1 MAARQQTYPW
11 ATYSC
16 PKIGKYKPGVL
27 VSSLTKSQQ
36 RVLWEGI
43 KALAPELAQ
52 LIATDAG
59 FAELK
64 TAFQAELTIELTDFN
79 RYIEAGQKIIEE
91 RRNAPPVQLAGSS
104 PAA

>member
-16 PKIGKYKPGVL
+16 PKIGKHKPGVL

-43 KALAPELAQ
+43 KALAPEMAKM
-52 LIATDAG
+52 ITTDAG

-64 TAFQAELTIELTDFN
+64 MAFQADLFIELADFN
-79 RYIEAGQKIIEE
+79 RYIEAGQKMIEE
-91 RRNAPPVQLAGSS
+91 RRNAPPVQLAGSP

>member
-1 MAARQQTYPW
+1 LAVKNEPYPW
-11 ATYSC
+11 ASYSC
-16 PKIGKYKPGVL
+16 PKIGKYKPGVM

-43 KALAPELAQ
+43 KTLAPELAQ
-52 LIATDAG
+52 LITTYAG

-64 TAFQAELTIELTDFN
+64 TTFQAELTIELADFN
-79 RYIEAGQKIIEE
+79 RYIEAGQRIIEE
-91 RRNAPPVQLAGSS
+91 KRNAPLVQLAGSP

>member
-1 MAARQQTYPW
+1 MAAKNEAYHW
-11 ATYSC
+11 ANYSC
-16 PKIGKYKPGVL
+16 PKIGKYKPGVM
-27 VSSLTKSQQ
+27 VSALTKSQQ

-64 TAFQAELTIELTDFN
+64 TAFQAELFIELPDFK
-79 RYIEAGQKIIEE
+79 RYIEAGQRIIEE
-91 RRNAPPVQLAGSS
+91 RRNAQTIQLAGSP

>member
-1 MAARQQTYPW
+1 MARQQTYPW
-11 ATYSC
+11 ANYSC
-16 PKIGKYKPGVL
+16 PKIGKHKPYAM
-27 VSSLTKSQQ
+27 VSSLTQSQQ

-43 KALAPELAQ
+43 KTLAPELAQ

-64 TAFQAELTIELTDFN
+64 TAFQAELTIELADFN

-91 RRNAPPVQLAGSS
+91 RRNAQTVQRDGTPS
-104 PAA
+104 AA

>member
-11 ATYSC
+11 ANYSC

-64 TAFQAELTIELTDFN
+64 TVFQAELTIELADFN
-79 RYIEAGQKIIEE
+79 RYIEAGQRIIEE
-91 RRNAPPVQLAGSS
+91 RRNAQTVQHAGTQ